1 MPKGISN
8 SKKKEGDPIVYWCE
22 HPDFKGMG
30 KEDPGLQDLEL
41 VRVWDSLVY
50 EDDCT
55 DELSMA
61 LSAEGSFDAAQTR
74 QVLHLVPKCERATA
88 ADMNR
93 LQAGALGLH
102 ADATDLKPGLQQE
115 DNGPRRPKKEKT
127 AAQTVAAKISVLSA
141 KNAEIMSWSAR
152 VSDSDKSSTLKDGFR
167 KELDA
172 RRDNLAS
179 VRGEF
184 ESLYAQRLDDVKDR
198 PDLVAKVETVLRS
211 CEAALTSYNGTLKS
225 IKLAIDTRFATDVLY
240 Y

>member
-1 MPKGISN
+1 M
-8 SKKKEGDPIVYWCE
+8 VY
-22 HPDFKGMG
+22 
-30 KEDPGLQDLEL
+30 
-41 VRVWDSLVY
+41 VY
-50 EDDCT
+50 NPTE
-55 DELSMA
+55 
-61 LSAEGSFDAAQTR
+61 
-74 QVLHLVPKCERATA
+74 
-88 ADMNR
+88 
-93 LQAGALGLH
+93 
-102 ADATDLKPGLQQE
+102 
-115 DNGPRRPKKEKT
+115 PR
-127 AAQTVAAKISVLSA
+127 
-141 KNAEIMSWSAR
+141 
-152 VSDSDKSSTLKDGFR
+152 SSTLKDGFR